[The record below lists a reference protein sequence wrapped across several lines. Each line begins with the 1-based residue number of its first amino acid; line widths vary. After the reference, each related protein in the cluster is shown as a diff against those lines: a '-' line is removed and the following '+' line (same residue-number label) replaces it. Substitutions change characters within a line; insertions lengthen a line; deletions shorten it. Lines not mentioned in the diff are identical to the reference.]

1 MLFPQQLQTQQTP
14 QPNHYMLKRPDNWV
28 LLYLLNDISSKYGY
42 IQGVKE
48 LTKECKSHLLKF
60 RSRRVLMVPPGTENT
75 FLMKAIDTFKENY
88 RLVNV
93 FRKLLYRWMNRRFKI
108 CNDTDLLTCEPPKNL
123 ITLRVNSEK
132 TLYQFEATTILRDMV
147 ERLLSQSYL
156 FPKYLIPRNP
166 FTNCEMTLNQF
177 FSVLR
182 QLRKAGRSHW
192 VLEGLASTHYDIE
205 KFKEHFGATVKKH
218 IILSEFKTPSADTL
232 DLVHGFIE
240 IQHEKNEEAFHS
252 DLYKWALEQNVH
264 HHRIRSW
271 MNLCKDYYLM
281 VYTDGNGKDYAK
293 EILRISTAARR
304 LCIYDSDDLNAL
316 YMDSV
321 ITIGPHDDVDEA
333 NEANEANEAD
343 ELDGPDIDITFL
355 AYLDID
361 LFI

>member
-1 MLFPQQLQTQQTP
+1 MRFPQQLQPQQPP
-14 QPNHYMLKRPDNWV
+14 QPNHYMLKPPDNWV

-182 QLRKAGRSHW
+182 QLRKAGHSHW
-192 VLEGLASTHYDIE
+192 VLEGLASTQYDIE
-205 KFKEHFGATVKKH
+205 KFKEYFGATVKKH

-240 IQHEKNEEAFHS
+240 IQHEKNEEAFQS

-264 HHRIRSW
+264 HRRIRSW
-271 MNLCKDYYLM
+271 MNLCKDYYIM

-293 EILRISTAARR
+293 EILRISTAARS

-316 YMDSV
+316 YRDSV
-321 ITIGPHDDVDEA
+321 ITIGPGPDDLDEA
-333 NEANEANEAD
+333 NEAD
-343 ELDGPDIDITFL
+343 PLDVPDINITFL